1 MILCDY
7 LKCSL
12 GLPLSHEEHDN
23 LNSKELVL
31 LAEGTLTA
39 NAEFLK
45 NLDKMSRE
53 EKGRG
58 TWNGH
63 RYYSGSMFYDSLV

>member
-1 MILCDY
+1 MILYDY
-7 LKCSL
+7 LKCSP
-12 GLPLSHEEHDN
+12 GVPLSHEEHEN

-31 LAEGTLTA
+31 LAERTLTA

-45 NLDKMSRE
+45 NLDKMSWE

-58 TWNGH
+58 NWNGH
-63 RYYSGSMFYDSLV
+63 RCYS